1 MIKISNNTK
10 NVRSMLEKMQSELV
24 YGLRSYYY
32 NIGCSV
38 YKYDDM
44 PKEIPIRYPEKWFYE
59 NGSCVFLEIPQA
71 GYACLPVMTGSIQKN
86 MYGEP
91 SEWRAV
97 AVGDLAGLVGSMKLN
112 SKNSVLMR
120 NDMLYR
126 PTKPYIDVLIKQ
138 LVNVELTTRL
148 NVNAQKNPVW
158 IKSRDEDALRNKNAF
173 LEFYECLP
181 AQFHDSMSS
190 DTLEF
195 FNSGIPFIGN
205 ELADLYNVYDYR
217 IMSYL
222 GIDNPGVD
230 KKERMLVSESNS
242 NNDKMMLIRNARLEQ
257 RKIAC
262 EEIND
267 IFGLNVS
274 VKVNEELNSEKL
286 NGQMF
291 GTPQPNMESG
301 TLGKA
306 N

>member
-1 MIKISNNTK
+1 
-10 NVRSMLEKMQSELV
+10 MLFKMQSELIA
-24 YGLRSYYY
+24 GLRNYYY
-32 NIGCSV
+32 NIATSV
-38 YKYDDM
+38 YKFKEM
-44 PKEIPIRYPEKWFYE
+44 PKEIPIRYPEKWYYE
-59 NGSCVFLEIPQA
+59 NGMCTFMEVPNA
-71 GYACLPVMTGSIQKN
+71 GYACLPVMTGSIQNN

-91 SEWRAV
+91 AEWKAV
-97 AVGDLAGLVGSMKLN
+97 AVGDLAGLVGSIKLN
-112 SKNSVLMR
+112 DKNSVLMR

-126 PTKPYIDVLIKQ
+126 PTQPYVEVLIKQ

-148 NVNAQKNPVW
+148 NINAQKSPVW
-158 IKSRDEDALRNKNAF
+158 IKSRDEDVLRNKNAF

-181 AQFHDSMSS
+181 AQFHDTMSPE
-190 DTLEF
+190 TLEF

-230 KKERMLVSESNS
+230 KKERMLVSESES
-242 NNDKMMLIRNARLEQ
+242 KNDKIMLIRNARLEQ

-262 EEIND
+262 EKINE

-274 VKVNEELNSEKL
+274 VEVNEELNTEKV
-286 NGQMF
+286 NGQMS
-291 GTPQPNMESG
+291 GAPNSAMESG
-301 TLGKA
+301 TVGKG